1 MKFNRIWF
9 IGLAVVVAIAAIA
22 WGQPFKLAKQSAK
35 PSPSGAIV
43 QAQTPT
49 PAPAESPAP
58 EASPAP
64 AETPTPEVSPTPETP
79 PAPEIAPPPS
89 TALPLAETPYQDPGG
104 RFQLGIIQGFN
115 QSVVTGVP
123 LFESPDGQLAYTVS
137 VRPRAADAPLR
148 EWALTQVAIDTF
160 DRGEGMIAGAYEVVE
175 GELGGAI
182 VPWTGTLTMGRN
194 KQPMQGLLLSRQVT
208 GRLLI
213 LAIAATE
220 NAASQIDAVYSTLE
234 PTLQALSENQG

>member
-1 MKFNRIWF
+1 MKLNRIWF

-22 WGQPFKLAKQSAK
+22 WGQPLKLAKQ
-35 PSPSGAIV
+35 SPSGAIV
-43 QAQTPT
+43 QAQA
-49 PAPAESPAP
+49 PAPSPEAPPADASPSPEVPPPP
-58 EASPAP
+58 EASPP
-64 AETPTPEVSPTPETP
+64 
-79 PAPEIAPPPS
+79 
-89 TALPLAETPYQDPGG
+89 ALPLAETPYQDPSG

-160 DRGEGMIAGAYEVVE
+160 DRGEGMMTGDYEAVE

-194 KQPMQGLLLSRQVT
+194 KQSMQGLLLSRQIP

-220 NAASQIDAVYSTLE
+220 SAASQIDAVYSTLE
-234 PTLQALSENQG
+234 PTLQEIGE